1 MKSSISRLLP
11 SSSLGGSE
19 PRRGSRIKMRW
30 QYAYNKTATKA
41 ATVLLIAMMFA
52 AFPSNGQQVKP
63 SNSGYA
69 PVNGIKV
76 YYEVYGEGS
85 PIVLLHGAFYTID
98 MNWSQLIPALSKT
111 RKVIAIEM
119 QGHGHT
125 PFSDRK
131 LSLTDLASDVEGVM
145 DYLKIDSADVAGFS
159 MGGSVAYQFAVQSPK
174 RLRKL
179 VIISSTYKTSGWLPV
194 VNSGF
199 KNFKPELFDNTPI
212 KAAYDAVA
220 PDKTKWRKFLQQMFS
235 FAAEPFNVGDSNI
248 SKIAAPV
255 LIISGDNDGL
265 DKVEL
270 MKTYQL
276 LGGGVS
282 ADLQPMPASQLA
294 IVPSQGHVSLMMQTT
309 TILNYLDG
317 FLN

>member
-1 MKSSISRLLP
+1 MKKLLQTGNPFKSMLLLSI
-11 SSSLGGSE
+11 
-19 PRRGSRIKMRW
+19 I
-30 QYAYNKTATKA
+30 
-41 ATVLLIAMMFA
+41 MFLA
-52 AFPSNGQQVKP
+52 SQSNGQQIKP
-63 SNSGYA
+63 SESGYA
-69 PVNGIKV
+69 PANGIKV
-76 YYEVYGEGS
+76 YYEVYGEGV
-85 PIVLLHGAFYTID
+85 PLVLLHGAFYTID
-98 MNWSQLIPALSKT
+98 MNWGQLIPDLSKT

-131 LSLTDLASDVEGVM
+131 LSITTLASDVAAVM
-145 DYLKIDSADVAGFS
+145 DYLKIDSADVAGYS

-179 VIISSTYKTSGWLPV
+179 VIISSTYKSSGWLPV

-220 PDKTKWRKFLQQMFS
+220 PDKTKWTKFLEQMFA
-235 FAAEPFNVGDSNI
+235 FAEVPFNVGDSNI
-248 SKIAAPV
+248 AKIAAPV

-265 DKVEL
+265 DKIEL
-270 MKTYQL
+270 MKTYKL

-282 ADLQPMPASQLA
+282 ADLQPMPKSQLA
-294 IVPSQGHVSLMMQTT
+294 IVPSQSHVGLMMQTA
-309 TILNYLDG
+309 TILAYLNN
-317 FLN
+317 FLK

>member
-1 MKSSISRLLP
+1 MKSLLKTYNPFRL
-11 SSSLGGSE
+11 
-19 PRRGSRIKMRW
+19 I
-30 QYAYNKTATKA
+30 
-41 ATVLLIAMMFA
+41 LLIAIMFIG
-52 AFPSNGQQVKP
+52 SSSSGQQIKP

-69 PVNGIKV
+69 PVNGINV
-76 YYEVYGEGS
+76 YYEVYGEGR
-85 PIVLLHGAFYTID
+85 PLVLLHGAFYTID
-98 MNWSQLIPALSKT
+98 MNWGQLIPELSKT

-125 PFSDRK
+125 PFSDRE
-131 LSLTDLASDVEGVM
+131 LSITTLANDVEKVM

-179 VIISSTYKTSGWLPV
+179 VIISSTYKTNGWLPI
-194 VNSGF
+194 VNGAF
-199 KNFKPELFDNTPI
+199 KGFKPEFFDNTPI
-212 KAAYDAVA
+212 KTAYDAVA
-220 PDKTKWRKFLQQMFS
+220 PDKTKWRKFLEQMFA
-235 FAAEPFNVGDSNI
+235 FAKVPFNVGDSNI

-255 LIISGDNDGL
+255 LIISGDNDGT

-270 MKTYQL
+270 VKTYQL

-282 ADLQPMPASQLA
+282 ADLQPMPKSHLA

-309 TILNYLDG
+309 TILNYLNG
-317 FLN
+317 FLK